1 MLLYRA
7 QKNQRR
13 VKEGQRLMCVA
24 VIVLLLVGV
33 SGSKAQTKVV
43 WSSFGSGVNLSAD
56 KSTTVISVLGEPLV
70 GAQSGGSIV
79 LSSGFASYV
88 LGKGGIS
95 GVSGLRTGIPLTF
108 TLSQN
113 YPNPFNPS
121 TVIEYGLPKRSD
133 VRLRVFNI
141 LGQVVATLYEGE
153 QPAGYQR
160 VQWNADVSTGVYI
173 YMLEATPADHH
184 DDRFVQVKKMMY
196 LK

>member
-1 MLLYRA
+1 MPV
-7 QKNQRR
+7 KVRR
-13 VKEGQRLMCVA
+13 RMNAA
-24 VIVLLLVGV
+24 VIVMLLVGV
-33 SGSKAQTKVV
+33 NATSAQTKVV
-43 WSSFGSGVNLSAD
+43 WSSFGSGMNLSTD
-56 KSTTVISVLGEPLV
+56 KSTTVISVLGEPLI

-79 LSSGFASYV
+79 LSGGFVSYI

-95 GVSGLRTGIPLTF
+95 GVSDVRSGIPLAY

-121 TVIEYGLPKRSD
+121 TMIEYGLPKRSE

-141 LGQVVATLYEGE
+141 LGQAVATLYEGE

-160 VQWNADVSTGVYI
+160 VLWNADVSTGVYI
-173 YMLEATPADHH
+173 YMLEATPADRH

>member
-1 MLLYRA
+1 MDVR
-7 QKNQRR
+7 Q
-13 VKEGQRLMCVA
+13 LMSAA

-33 SGSKAQTKVV
+33 NASYPQTKVV
-43 WSSFGSGVNLSAD
+43 WSSFGSGMNFSAD

-70 GAQSGGSIV
+70 GVQSGGSVV
-79 LSSGFASYV
+79 LSGGFVSYI

-95 GVSGLRTGIPLTF
+95 GVSDLRTGIPLTF

-113 YPNPFNPS
+113 FPNPFNPS
-121 TVIEYGLPKRSD
+121 TVIEYGLPRRSD

-141 LGQVVATLYEGE
+141 LGQIVAILFEGE

-173 YMLEATPADHH
+173 YMLEATPADRH